1 VTRVGLYL
9 DLRIPPGTRGA
20 DVYARTLDR
29 VAEAERRGLEA
40 AWVTEHHGFADGYLP
55 APLTAAAAIAARTH
69 TLRIG
74 TGVVVAPMLPVE
86 TLAEQAAV
94 VDLVSGGR
102 LELGVGAG
110 WRAEEFTRVGAD
122 HRARYTTLEDQLRRL
137 PGLWADGTVTPAP
150 VQDPLPTWVGA
161 RGPRGAR
168 LAGRVGAGLLWLDPA
183 LLAPYAEGLAA
194 GGWPREQGRLGGLVN
209 VLLADD
215 PVAAKEEVRAAARR
229 NRASYRGNDDAAP
242 SPVDGPAP
250 LRSASARDATFPRLR
265 VLAPDDAVAVVREQ
279 LATLGEQFPV
289 TDVFCFADLGG
300 LPAEV
305 VDRHLELVTDVLRP
319 GLAVPAPVGGAP

>member
-1 VTRVGLYL
+1 MPRVGLYL

-29 VAEAERRGLEA
+29 VADAERRGLEA

-55 APLTAAAAIAARTH
+55 APLTAAAAIAARTR
-69 TLRIG
+69 TLRVGTAVVIG
-74 TGVVVAPMLPVE
+74 PMLPVE

-110 WRAEEFTRVGAD
+110 WSAAEFARVGAD

-194 GGWPREQGRLGGLVN
+194 GGRTRGRLGGLVN

-215 PVAAKEEVRAAARR
+215 PDAAKEEVRAAARR
-229 NRASYRGNDDAAP
+229 NRASYSGNDDAAANRA
-242 SPVDGPAP
+242 DGPAP
-250 LRSASARDATFPRLR
+250 LRSASGGDATFPRLTVR
-265 VLAPDDAVAVVREQ
+265 TADDAVAAIREQ
-279 LATLGEQFPV
+279 LAPLVGTYPV

-300 LPAEV
+300 LPADL

-319 GLAVPAPVGGAP
+319 GLADPVPALGGVT

>member
-1 VTRVGLYL
+1 MTRVGLYL
-9 DLRIPPGTRGA
+9 DLRVPPGARGA

-29 VAEAERRGLEA
+29 VAAAEDRGLEA

-55 APLTAAAAIAARTH
+55 APLTVAAAVAARTR
-69 TLRIG
+69 TLRVGTAVVIG
-74 TGVVVAPMLPVE
+74 PMVPAA
-86 TLAEQAAV
+86 TLAEQASV

-110 WRAEEFTRVGAD
+110 WRAEEFARVGAD
-122 HRARYTTLEDQLRRL
+122 HRTRYATLEDQLRRL
-137 PGLWADGTVTPAP
+137 PELWADGTVTPAP

-194 GGWPREQGRLGGLVN
+194 GGWPRDRARVGGLVN

-229 NRASYRGNDDAAP
+229 NRASYRGNDDAA
-242 SPVDGPAP
+242 
-250 LRSASARDATFPRLR
+250 ASTGDTTFPKLK
-265 VLAPDDAVAVVREQ
+265 VLTADDAVAAVREQ
-279 LATLGEQFPV
+279 LAPLAAHVPV

-300 LPAEV
+300 LPDAL

-319 GLAVPAPVGGAP
+319 GLAPVVPTPVGGVP

>member
-1 VTRVGLYL
+1 MTRVGLYL
-9 DLRIPPGTRGA
+9 DLRIPPGARGA

-29 VAEAERRGLEA
+29 VADAERRGLEA
-40 AWVTEHHGFADGYLP
+40 VWVTEHHGFADGYLP
-55 APLTAAAAIAARTH
+55 APLTAAAAIAARTR
-69 TLRIG
+69 TLRVGTAVVIG
-74 TGVVVAPMLPVE
+74 PMLPVE

-110 WRAEEFTRVGAD
+110 WSAAEFARVGAD
-122 HRARYTTLEDQLRRL
+122 HRARYATLEDHLRRL

-183 LLAPYAEGLAA
+183 LEAPYAEGLA
-194 GGWPREQGRLGGLVN
+194 GRPGRLGGLVN

-215 PVAAKEEVRAAARR
+215 PDAAKAEVRAAARR
-229 NRASYRGNDDAAP
+229 NRESYRGNDDQAATRK
-242 SPVDGPAP
+242 VDGPAP
-250 LRSASARDATFPRLR
+250 LRSASGDATFPKLR
-265 VLAPDDAVAVVREQ
+265 VLTADDAVTAVRAQ
-279 LATLGEQFPV
+279 LAALARFPV

-300 LPAEV
+300 LPADV

-319 GLAVPAPVGGAP
+319 GLAPVTVGGAP

>member
-1 VTRVGLYL
+1 MTRSQHTRVGLYL
-9 DLRIPPGTRGA
+9 DLRIPPGARGA

-29 VAEAERRGLEA
+29 VADAERRGLEA

-55 APLTAAAAIAARTH
+55 APLTAAAAIAARTR
-69 TLRIG
+69 TLRVGTAVVIG
-74 TGVVVAPMLPVE
+74 PMLPVE

-110 WRAEEFTRVGAD
+110 WSAAEFARVGAD
-122 HRARYTTLEDQLRRL
+122 HRARYATLEDQLRRL

-183 LLAPYAEGLAA
+183 LIDPYLEGL
-194 GGWPREQGRLGGLVN
+194 GDREGRLGGLVN

-215 PVAAKEEVRAAARR
+215 PDAAKAEVRAAARR
-229 NRASYRGNDDAAP
+229 NRESYRGNDDTAATP
-242 SPVDGPAP
+242 G
-250 LRSASARDATFPRLR
+250 DATFPKLKVRT
-265 VLAPDDAVAVVREQ
+265 AQDALTEIREQ
-279 LATLGEQFPV
+279 LAPLAQRFPV

-300 LPAEV
+300 LPADL
-305 VDRHLELVTDVLRP
+305 VDRHLELVTDVLAP
-319 GLAVPAPVGGAP
+319 GLAPAPVGGVP

>member
-1 VTRVGLYL
+1 MTRVGLYL
-9 DLRIPPGTRGA
+9 DLRIPPGARGA

-55 APLTAAAAIAARTH
+55 APLTAAAALAARTR
-69 TLRIG
+69 TLRVGTAVVIG
-74 TGVVVAPMLPVE
+74 PMLPAE

-110 WRAEEFTRVGAD
+110 WRAEEFARVGAD

-137 PGLWADGTVTPAP
+137 PGLWADGAVTPAP

-161 RGPRGAR
+161 RGPRGTR

-183 LLAPYAEGLAA
+183 LLGPYAEGLDA
-194 GGWPREQGRLGGLVN
+194 GGWPRERGRLGGLVN

-215 PVAAKEEVRAAARR
+215 PDAAKDEVRTAARR
-229 NRASYRGNDDAAP
+229 NRASYRGNDDAARP
-242 SPVDGPAP
+242 RGGGA
-250 LRSASARDATFPRLR
+250 ATFPKLR
-265 VLAPDDAVAVVREQ
+265 VLTGDDAVAAVREQ
-279 LATLGEQFPV
+279 LAGLDGFAV

-300 LPAEV
+300 LPDDL

-319 GLAVPAPVGGAP
+319 GLDDPVPVSLGGTS

>member
-1 VTRVGLYL
+1 MTRVGLYL
-9 DLRIPPGTRGA
+9 DLRIPPGARGA

-29 VAEAERRGLEA
+29 VADAERRGLDA

-55 APLTAAAAIAARTH
+55 APLTATAAIAARTR
-69 TLRIG
+69 TLRVGTAVVIG
-74 TGVVVAPMLPVE
+74 PLLAAE

-94 VDLVSGGR
+94 VDLISGGR

-110 WRAEEFTRVGAD
+110 WSAAEFARVGAD
-122 HRARYTTLEDQLRRL
+122 HRARYGTLEDQLRRL
-137 PGLWADGTVTPAP
+137 PGLWADGTVTPVP

-168 LAGRVGAGLLWLDPA
+168 LAGRVGAGLLWLDPT
-183 LLAPYAEGLAA
+183 LLEPYAEGLAA
-194 GGWPREQGRLGGLVN
+194 GGFTEGRLGGLVN

-215 PVAAKEEVRAAARR
+215 PDAAKAEVRAAARR
-229 NRASYRGNDDAAP
+229 NRASYRGNDEAA
-242 SPVDGPAP
+242 
-250 LRSASARDATFPRLR
+250 ASTSGDATFPKLR
-265 VLAPDDAVAVVREQ
+265 VLTAADAVAAVREQ
-279 LATLGEQFPV
+279 LAPLARFPV

-300 LPAEV
+300 LPADL

-319 GLAVPAPVGGAP
+319 GLAPVTVGGA

>member
-1 VTRVGLYL
+1 MSSSRHPRVGLYL
-9 DLRIPPGTRGA
+9 DLRLPPGSRGA

-29 VAEAERRGLEA
+29 VAAAEARGLEA

-55 APLTAAAAIAARTH
+55 APLTAAAAIAARTR
-69 TLRIG
+69 TLRVGTAVVIG
-74 TGVVVAPMLPVE
+74 PMLPAE

-110 WRAEEFTRVGAD
+110 WRAEELARAGVE
-122 HRARYTTLEDQLRRL
+122 HRERYAILEDQLRRL
-137 PGLWADGTVTPAP
+137 PALWADGTVTPAP

-194 GGWPREQGRLGGLVN
+194 GGWPAARGRLGGLVN
-209 VLLADD
+209 LLLADD
-215 PVAAKEEVRAAARR
+215 PDAAKAEVRTAARR
-229 NRASYRGNDDAAP
+229 NRESYRGNDDEAA
-242 SPVDGPAP
+242 SKGDT
-250 LRSASARDATFPRLR
+250 TFPRLR
-265 VLAPDDAVAVVREQ
+265 VLTGEDAVAAVRAQ
-279 LATLGEQFPV
+279 LDELSGVPV

-300 LPAEV
+300 LPDDV
-305 VDRHLELVTDVLRP
+305 VDRHLELVTGVLRP
-319 GLAVPAPVGGAP
+319 GLAPLTVGGDP

>member
-1 VTRVGLYL
+1 MTRVGLYL
-9 DLRIPPGTRGA
+9 DLRIPPGARGA

-29 VAEAERRGLEA
+29 VAAAEARGLEA
-40 AWVTEHHGFADGYLP
+40 VWVTEHHGFADGYLP
-55 APLTAAAAIAARTH
+55 APLTAAAAIAARTR
-69 TLRIG
+69 TLRVGTAVVIG
-74 TGVVVAPMLPVE
+74 PMLPVT

-110 WRAEEFTRVGAD
+110 WSAAEFARVGAD
-122 HRARYTTLEDQLRRL
+122 HGARYTTLEDQLRRL

-183 LLAPYAEGLAA
+183 LLAPYAEGLA
-194 GGWPREQGRLGGLVN
+194 GRPGRLGGLVN

-215 PVAAKEEVRAAARR
+215 PDAAKDEVRTAARR
-229 NRASYRGNDDAAP
+229 NRASYSGNGDAAAAP
-242 SPVDGPAP
+242 SA
-250 LRSASARDATFPRLR
+250 ATFPKLR
-265 VLAPDDAVAVVREQ
+265 VLTPDDAVAAVREQ
-279 LATLGEQFPV
+279 LAPLAATPV

-300 LPAEV
+300 LPDAL
-305 VDRHLELVTDVLRP
+305 VDRHVELVTDVLRP
-319 GLAVPAPVGGAP
+319 ALAVPVPVGGVP

>member
-1 VTRVGLYL
+1 MTRVGLYL

-29 VAEAERRGLEA
+29 VADAERRGLEA

-55 APLTAAAAIAARTH
+55 APLTATAAIAARTR
-69 TLRIG
+69 TLRVGTAVVIG
-74 TGVVVAPMLPVE
+74 PMLPAE

-94 VDLVSGGR
+94 VDLISGGR

-110 WRAEEFTRVGAD
+110 WSAAEFARVGAD

-183 LLAPYAEGLAA
+183 LVDPYLEGL
-194 GGWPREQGRLGGLVN
+194 GGREGRLGGLVN

-215 PVAAKEEVRAAARR
+215 PDAAKEEVRAAARR
-229 NRASYRGNDDAAP
+229 NRASYSGNDDAAATKG
-242 SPVDGPAP
+242 DT
-250 LRSASARDATFPRLR
+250 TFPRLR
-265 VLAPDDAVAVVREQ
+265 VLTADDAVAAIREQ
-279 LATLGEQFPV
+279 LAPLAARLPV

-300 LPAEV
+300 LPADV

-319 GLAVPAPVGGAP
+319 GLELAPVGGAP

>member
-1 VTRVGLYL
+1 MTRVGLYL
-9 DLRIPPGTRGA
+9 DLRIPPGTRGG

-29 VAEAERRGLEA
+29 VADAERRGLEA
-40 AWVTEHHGFADGYLP
+40 VWVTEHHGFADGYLP
-55 APLTAAAAIAARTH
+55 APLTATAAIAARTR
-69 TLRIG
+69 TLRVGTAVVIG
-74 TGVVVAPMLPVE
+74 PMVPVT

-94 VDLVSGGR
+94 VDLISGGR

-110 WRAEEFTRVGAD
+110 WSAAELARVGAD
-122 HRARYTTLEDQLRRL
+122 HRARYATLEDQLRRL

-183 LLAPYAEGLAA
+183 LLAPYAEGLD
-194 GGWPREQGRLGGLVN
+194 GREGRLGGLVN

-215 PVAAKEEVRAAARR
+215 PDAAKAEVRAAAAR
-229 NRASYRGNDDAAP
+229 NRASYSGNDDAAP
-242 SPVDGPAP
+242 AKT
-250 LRSASARDATFPRLR
+250 DATFPKLR
-265 VLAPDDAVAVVREQ
+265 ILTADDAVATIREQ
-279 LATLGEQFPV
+279 LAPLVGSFPV

-300 LPAEV
+300 LPSDL

-319 GLAVPAPVGGAP
+319 GLADPVPALGGPS

>member
-1 VTRVGLYL
+1 MTRVGLYL
-9 DLRIPPGTRGA
+9 DLRIPPGARGA

-29 VAEAERRGLEA
+29 VADAERRGLEA

-55 APLTAAAAIAARTH
+55 APFAATAAIAARTR
-69 TLRIG
+69 TLRVGTAVAIG
-74 TGVVVAPMLPVE
+74 PMLPVT

-94 VDLVSGGR
+94 VDLISGGR

-110 WRAEEFTRVGAD
+110 WSADELARVGAD
-122 HRARYTTLEDQLRRL
+122 HRARYATLEDQLRRL
-137 PGLWADGTVTPAP
+137 PDLWADGTVTPAP

-183 LLAPYAEGLAA
+183 LLEPYAEGLA
-194 GGWPREQGRLGGLVN
+194 GRDGRLGGLVN

-215 PVAAKEEVRAAARR
+215 PDAAKAEVRAAARR
-229 NRASYRGNDDAAP
+229 NRASYAGNDDAA
-242 SPVDGPAP
+242 
-250 LRSASARDATFPRLR
+250 ASKGDATFPKLR
-265 VLAPDDAVAVVREQ
+265 VLTGNDAVAAIREQ
-279 LATLGEQFPV
+279 LAPLIGRFPV

-300 LPAEV
+300 LPADV

-319 GLAVPAPVGGAP
+319 GLAPVTVGGAP

>member
-9 DLRIPPGTRGA
+9 DLRIPPGARGA

-55 APLTAAAAIAARTH
+55 APLTAAAAIAARTR

-74 TGVVVAPMLPVE
+74 TGVVIAPMLPVE

-194 GGWPREQGRLGGLVN
+194 GGWPRAQGRLGGLVN
-209 VLLADD
+209 MLLADD
-215 PVAAKEEVRAAARR
+215 PVGAKEEVRAAARR

-242 SPVDGPAP
+242 SPG
-250 LRSASARDATFPRLR
+250 DATFPRLR
-265 VLAPDDAVAVVREQ
+265 VLTSDDAVAAIREQ
-279 LATLGEQFPV
+279 IAGLHGFPV

-300 LPAEV
+300 LPADL

-319 GLAVPAPVGGAP
+319 GLAVPAPAPVGGAP

>member
-1 VTRVGLYL
+1 MTRVGLYL

-29 VAEAERRGLEA
+29 VADAERRGLEA
-40 AWVTEHHGFADGYLP
+40 VWVTEHHGFADGYLP
-55 APLTAAAAIAARTH
+55 APLTATAAIAACTR
-69 TLRIG
+69 TLRVGTAVVIG
-74 TGVVVAPMLPVE
+74 PMLPAA

-94 VDLVSGGR
+94 VDLISGGR

-110 WRAEEFTRVGAD
+110 WSAAEFARVGAD
-122 HRARYTTLEDQLRRL
+122 HRARYATLEDQLRRL
-137 PGLWADGTVTPAP
+137 PELWADGTVTPAP

-183 LLAPYAEGLAA
+183 LVEPYAEGLGDRA
-194 GGWPREQGRLGGLVN
+194 GGRLGGLVN

-215 PVAAKEEVRAAARR
+215 PDAAKSEVRAAARR
-229 NRASYRGNDDAAP
+229 NRASYSGNDDAAATT
-242 SPVDGPAP
+242 G
-250 LRSASARDATFPRLR
+250 DATFPKLR
-265 VLAPDDAVAVVREQ
+265 VLTAGDAVAAIRAQ
-279 LATLGEQFPV
+279 LAPLAGTFPV

-300 LPAEV
+300 LPADV

-319 GLAVPAPVGGAP
+319 GLAAPVPVGGA